1 MNSGVFGFG
10 QGERVSQFSVEE
22 IYQEVGKIVEIFS
35 ILECDKCAK
44 AVLEW
49 LENNEIEFTVL
60 RLRTRYDEDFIIS
73 ERLENRGLIESIT
86 VNGTH
91 YGVEV
96 YGQVFDNLSSY
107 GMSREDWINDFHCPS
122 EEFILEELEEF

>member
-1 MNSGVFGFG
+1 MNSGVFEWD

-22 IYQEVGKIVEIFS
+22 IYQEVGKIVERFS

-49 LENNEIEFTVL
+49 LENNGIEFTVL

-73 ERLENRGLIESIT
+73 ERLE
-86 VNGTH
+86 
-91 YGVEV
+91 
-96 YGQVFDNLSSY
+96 
-107 GMSREDWINDFHCPS
+107 SRE
-122 EEFILEELEEF
+122 